1 MDNKLTIQTNL
12 NKSLKQLDQ
21 MACEDDI
28 KRSLIIVMSRL
39 SMDFK
44 NIDSTTNDLFNE
56 FSYVTI
62 KQIRE
67 ALRKGSLGHYG
78 KTYKLSTQEV
88 CVWIREYLKSNKSKI
103 QL

>member
-1 MDNKLTIQTNL
+1 MYNKLTIQTNL
-12 NKSLKQLDQ
+12 NKSLKQLNQ
-21 MACEDDI
+21 LECEDDI
-28 KRSLIIVMSRL
+28 KQSLVIVMSRL

-56 FSYVTI
+56 FNYVTI

-67 ALRKGSLGHYG
+67 VLRKGSLGHYG

-88 CVWIREYLKSNKSKI
+88 CVWIREYLKSNKSK
-103 QL
+103 LML